1 MHSIIN
7 YKNITS
13 SFLLFQENACGSS
26 DAEDYDE
33 DISEEDDEPPR
44 KVFVS
49 SDSTPQVSQ
58 ACSNNGSQDSQKS
71 TDSSSSEP
79 KGLFVP
85 KVKDEAEE
93 NSTII
98 SQIKQINN
106 ALILSNKAK
115 AASSQNHTIPS
126 TASDSIQPSSVASL
140 VSTVP
145 TLTSANILQSTPS
158 LQLISPVI
166 TRVPPQVPVQ
176 ISENVKAVP
185 LIVQTDNGV
194 GFASV
199 SDGMILGMIQGA
211 ADSKFVAI
219 PLNSVVTSG
228 VGIPTAPV
236 TTEGER

>member
-1 MHSIIN
+1 MPSIISD
-7 YKNITS
+7 KNITP

-26 DAEDYDE
+26 DAEYYDE

-44 KVFVS
+44 KVFIP

-58 ACSNNGSQDSQKS
+58 TCSNNGSQDAQKS
-71 TDSSSSEP
+71 TDSSSSES
-79 KGLFVP
+79 KA
-85 KVKDEAEE
+85 KESEEE

-115 AASSQNHTIPS
+115 AASSQNHTTPS

-145 TLTSANILQSTPS
+145 TLTSSTILQSTPS

-166 TRVPPQVPVQ
+166 TRVPPQVPIQ

-228 VGIPTAPV
+228 VGIPTAPA